1 MQQNA
6 EMPRLQISLKESA
19 FGMGVLYDALVVEPN
34 RNRYGMVEVNP
45 VLIIGFIESVLGYQM
60 VTKPVG
66 MEGIYFRKEEA
77 FA

>member
-19 FGMGVLYDALVVEPN
+19 FGMGVLYDALVVESN
-34 RNRYGMVEVNP
+34 GNRYVMVELNP

-66 MEGIYFRKEEA
+66 IKGIYFRKEEA

>member
-1 MQQNA
+1 MQHNL
-6 EMPRLQISLKESA
+6 EMPWLQILLKESA

-34 RNRYGMVEVNP
+34 GNRYAKLEVNP
-45 VLIIGFIESVLGYQM
+45 VLIIGFIECVLRYQM
-60 VTKPVG
+60 ATKPVG